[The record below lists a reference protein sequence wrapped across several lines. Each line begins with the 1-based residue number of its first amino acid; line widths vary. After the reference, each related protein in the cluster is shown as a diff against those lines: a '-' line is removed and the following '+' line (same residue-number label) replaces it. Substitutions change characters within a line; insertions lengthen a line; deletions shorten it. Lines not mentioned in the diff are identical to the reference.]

1 MRILPTYFVWS
12 FIYVVATAVFDLVLD
27 GGHLNER
34 FYSISNWPQVLF
46 CGSAGTHLWF
56 LICLF
61 YAQIMFFV
69 LNFGMERAKLQ
80 DTARKMVLG
89 AVSVVLLV
97 CSVSF
102 PNWYCLYPVRLMAFM
117 LLGYVLK
124 DLVRTDAFRL
134 PSAGVVFML
143 VVHLG
148 AHGFLPGFIR
158 DYLLAIPV
166 VLLFVSNRFHEG
178 KVASL
183 LAATSMGVYLV
194 HPLFARGASFAVV
207 RLIEPPFGAM
217 VVLGE
222 WFAIWLLSF
231 VAVACVLKV
240 PVIARFVK

>member
-12 FIYVVATAVFDLVLD
+12 FIYVVATVVFDLVLD
-27 GGHLNER
+27 GGRLNER
-34 FYSISNWPQVLF
+34 FYSISNWAQVLF

-80 DTARKMVLG
+80 NTARKMLLG
-89 AVSVVLLV
+89 VVSVVLLV
-97 CSVSF
+97 CSVYF
-102 PNWYCLYPVRLMAFM
+102 PNWHCLYPVRLMAFM

-124 DLVRTDAFRL
+124 DLVCTDAFRL
-134 PSAGVVFML
+134 PLGGAVFML
-143 VVHLG
+143 IVHLG

-166 VLLFVSNRFHEG
+166 VLFFVSNRFHEG